1 MNLYN
6 NGKEIQVQARIDSAV
21 LLSSIQT
28 PNLAAQS
35 HLALS
40 THIKSEPEHPAEE
53 SSYEPLDSNMTSKML
68 LTSRKNHWRD
78 LF

>member
-6 NGKEIQVQARIDSAV
+6 NEKEIQVQARIDSAA

-28 PNLAAQS
+28 PNLSSKS

-40 THIKSEPEHPAEE
+40 THIKSEPEHPVEE
-53 SSYEPLDSNMTSKML
+53 STYEPLVSNMTSKML